1 MVTLVTLIKM
11 DEMIYDLGV
20 YMTPSQLENLKIII
34 KTLFNNDLT
43 KFELTASSGL
53 SIIIVNKYC
62 DCVHQYYLSKDL
74 YKKVLDNVNKL
85 NQTINHGFVKF
96 LSSDDKLQ
104 LITYEKVEP
113 INGNAFDTTKLK
125 NDVFKTLKT
134 MKELGISHG
143 DLVLDN
149 IGYSKIDNQYL
160 IYDFETVKFDVKESN
175 DLYTFLKSIKFHVG
189 F

>member
-1 MVTLVTLIKM
+1 
-11 DEMIYDLGV
+11 MIYDLGV
-20 YMTPSQLENLKIII
+20 YMTAPQLENLKIII
-34 KTLFNNDLT
+34 KTIFNNDLT

-53 SIIIVNKYC
+53 SIVIIDTHYNY
-62 DCVHQYYLSKDL
+62 VHQYYLSKDL
-74 YKKVLDNVNKL
+74 YKKVLDNVTKL
-85 NQTINHGFVKF
+85 KQTINHGFVKII
-96 LSSDDKLQ
+96 SYNDELQ

-113 INGNAFDTTKLK
+113 IKDDDFDMSKLK
-125 NDVFKTLKT
+125 NDVFKTLKA
-134 MKELGISHG
+134 MKRFGISHG

-149 IGYSKIDNQYL
+149 IGYSKTDNQYL